1 MNKSI
6 KYTVR
11 RPISGG
17 KHLGV
22 IVTKH
27 RTLKGAIASLEGERR
42 GARMQ
47 GGYSIDYIWD
57 ERLKE
62 PLFY

>member
-11 RPISGG
+11 RPTG

-22 IVTKH
+22 IVSKH
-27 RTLKGAIASLEGERR
+27 RTVGGAIASLERQR
-42 GARMQ
+42 CGARMQ
-47 GGYSIDYIWD
+47 GGFSMDYIWD
-57 ERLKE
+57 EQLKE